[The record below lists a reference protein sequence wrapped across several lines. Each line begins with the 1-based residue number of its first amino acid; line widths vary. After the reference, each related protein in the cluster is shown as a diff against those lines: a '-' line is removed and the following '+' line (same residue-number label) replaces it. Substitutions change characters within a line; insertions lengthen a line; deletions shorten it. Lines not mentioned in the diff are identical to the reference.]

1 MADLTRIGEVLGGQQ
16 AQTPEASNRRE
27 ASKNDCIVTLQEAKA
42 RGLRWRNEPPPPGK
56 CQFCGAELP
65 AEGIVFGNE
74 VMFWH
79 GQPRRCNCEQA
90 KAYWEDYD
98 RKEEERIRAE
108 EEAERNRQM
117 RNRIARLL
125 GQSGIKKRFRQR
137 TFPNF
142 RTDTPGRRKCY
153 AIAKEYADNFA
164 LHMTVKVT
172 NGDIWKGIE
181 NGEITGLSMGGVG
194 NYSEED
200 VELETVN
207 KQQETSEKRGLLQQ
221 LAKALGMNVVEKG
234 AMSEIYEER
243 SKGTLFW
250 NAMNT
255 LEEVLYRYD
264 NITGRWLYEA
274 DEGRVR
280 ECLEEFSQI
289 ITSILTG
296 GESITKAIQT
306 ARPVEKAGKK
316 MSTKNR
322 ETLQGI
328 YDSLG
333 SFLKEFD
340 DPEPD
345 DDPDKKKAGEV
356 TDDGGTEGDQTNT
369 KTDKEDKQVTKQEV
383 EQIVAAAITK
393 AMGDNGQ
400 QATAQTAQ
408 NGAGAVEKA
417 AGGENTTPTELTPEA
432 IEKMVQEA
440 ISKAMEPQKQEA
452 VTAEQVQQMITDAV
466 AKAVD
471 PVLKSKGLPSNLGG
485 SVTKDAGSGEQHY
498 LHGIL

>member
-1 MADLTRIGEVLGGQQ
+1 MRKATRKAYEITDAKIQFVSLVDKAANLRKFLITRAADGQAAFTTYGRIIKTDAENHYVTGVVYEPMTEDSHGNYM
-16 AQTPEASNRRE
+16 TEDE
-27 ASKNDCIVTLQEAKA
+27 IVKACYWYSENGDKVDLQHSFEPLDGATVVENWVAKA
-42 RGLRWRNEPPPPGK
+42 DFKVGDE
-56 CQFCGAELP
+56 
-65 AEGIVFGNE
+65 E
-74 VMFWH
+74 V
-79 GQPRRCNCEQA
+79 
-90 KAYWEDYD
+90 
-98 RKEEERIRAE
+98 
-108 EEAERNRQM
+108 
-117 RNRIARLL
+117 
-125 GQSGIKKRFRQR
+125 KKG
-137 TFPNF
+137 TW
-142 RTDTPGRRKCY
+142 
-153 AIAKEYADNFA
+153 
-164 LHMTVKVT
+164 LMTVKVT

-296 GESITKAIQT
+296 GESIAKAIQT

-417 AGGENTTPTELTPEA
+417 AGGESTTPTELTPEA